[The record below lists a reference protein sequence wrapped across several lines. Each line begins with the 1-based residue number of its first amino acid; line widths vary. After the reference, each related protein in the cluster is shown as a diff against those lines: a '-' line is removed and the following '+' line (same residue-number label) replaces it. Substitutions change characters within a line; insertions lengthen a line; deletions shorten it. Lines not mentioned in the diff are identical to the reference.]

1 METVLIHQ
9 SLLFVNLQLKGNFFS
24 ELKRNYQELL
34 LKHHPDKN
42 GGKESETFLAVDKA
56 WKILG
61 DEKQRAIYDAEM
73 TNAKLELEQD
83 AAVWLKMKLS
93 DLELD
98 NDMHFYKCRCGGAY
112 QVDVQVGVDK
122 PKKMTLCIFEI

>member
-9 SLLFVNLQLKGNFFS
+9 SLLFVNLQLKGYFFS

-122 PKKMTLCIFEI
+122 SKKMIICIFEI

>member
-122 PKKMTLCIFEI
+122 SKKNDFMHI

>member
-122 PKKMTLCIFEI
+122 SKKNDYMYI

>member
-1 METVLIHQ
+1 M
-9 SLLFVNLQLKGNFFS
+9 
-24 ELKRNYQELL
+24 L

-122 PKKMTLCIFEI
+122 SKKNDFMHI